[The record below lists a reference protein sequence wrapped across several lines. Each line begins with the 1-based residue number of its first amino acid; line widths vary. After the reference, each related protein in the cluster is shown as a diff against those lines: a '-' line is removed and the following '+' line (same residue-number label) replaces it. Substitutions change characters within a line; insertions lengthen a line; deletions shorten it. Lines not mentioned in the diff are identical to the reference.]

1 MAAPRISSTREQ
13 FINNISVGNIVAFRS
28 NSGMYSAKVIEVR
41 ETNKPLVVQTKNGS
55 ILYIDRQDVT
65 WVKNGTHWPAG
76 IYNALKY
83 TKRASERT
91 EPSTQY
97 YPLPISLC
105 PFQNPFPKINFTKE
119 LLLWQKYLLTK

>member
-1 MAAPRISSTREQ
+1 MATKHSSSIREQ

-28 NSGMYSAKVIEVR
+28 NSCMYSAKVIEVR
-41 ETNKPLVVQTKNGS
+41 DANKPLVVQTKNGS
-55 ILYIDRQDVT
+55 ILYVDRQDVA

-83 TKRASERT
+83 TKRESERT

-97 YPLPISLC
+97 
-105 PFQNPFPKINFTKE
+105 
-119 LLLWQKYLLTK
+119 

>member
-1 MAAPRISSTREQ
+1 MSTKHTSSIREQ

-28 NSGMYSAKVIEVR
+28 NSCMYSAKVIEVR
-41 ETNKPLVVQTKNGS
+41 DANKPLVVQTKNGS
-55 ILYIDRQDVT
+55 ILYVDRQDVA

-91 EPSTQY
+91 EPPTQ
-97 YPLPISLC
+97 C
-105 PFQNPFPKINFTKE
+105 
-119 LLLWQKYLLTK
+119 

>member
-65 WVKNGTHWPAG
+65 WVKNGTHWPTG

-91 EPSTQY
+91 EHST
-97 YPLPISLC
+97 
-105 PFQNPFPKINFTKE
+105 
-119 LLLWQKYLLTK
+119 KY

>member
-1 MAAPRISSTREQ
+1 MATKHSSSIREQ

-28 NSGMYSAKVIEVR
+28 NSCMYSAKVIEVR
-41 ETNKPLVVQTKNGS
+41 DANKPLVVQTKNGS
-55 ILYIDRQDVT
+55 ILYVDRQDVA

-91 EPSTQY
+91 EPPTQY
-97 YPLPISLC
+97 
-105 PFQNPFPKINFTKE
+105 
-119 LLLWQKYLLTK
+119 

>member
-1 MAAPRISSTREQ
+1 MSTKHSSSIREQ

-28 NSGMYSAKVIEVR
+28 NSCMYSAKVIEVR
-41 ETNKPLVVQTKNGS
+41 DANKPLVVQTKNGS
-55 ILYIDRQDVT
+55 ILYVDRQDVE

-91 EPSTQY
+91 EPPTQY
-97 YPLPISLC
+97 
-105 PFQNPFPKINFTKE
+105 
-119 LLLWQKYLLTK
+119 

>member
-1 MAAPRISSTREQ
+1 MSTKHSSSIREQ

-41 ETNKPLVVQTKNGS
+41 DANKPLKKKKKNGS
-55 ILYIDRQDVT
+55 ILYVDRQDVA

-91 EPSTQY
+91 EPPTQY
-97 YPLPISLC
+97 
-105 PFQNPFPKINFTKE
+105 
-119 LLLWQKYLLTK
+119 